1 MNVEVSLIMATLN
14 RKIEVEKMLSSLS
27 KQTYKNFEVIIVD
40 QNEENFLENIIKSF
54 DSLNIKHIRIDKKGL
69 SLARNIGLNYIEGKI
84 VGFPDDDCQY
94 KEDTLE
100 EVVRF
105 FYKNKEVGAVTGKLI
120 RDINEKKGNKVVFV
134 NKYSI
139 WKKGIS
145 FTMFFR
151 KNVVDEIGEFDE
163 VLGVGSGTPF
173 GSGEETDY
181 MIRIIERKIPFCNTD
196 KILVYH
202 PDENWNNPSNPDI
215 YKKIYSYTKGRIY
228 VLKKHKYSPLY
239 ILGSRCFTII
249 KMLRYFYNSKRR
261 KRYYYEFKGKL

>member
-1 MNVEVSLIMATLN
+1 MNLKISLIMATLN
-14 RKIEVEKMLSSLS
+14 RKIEVKKMLNSLS

-40 QNEENFLENIIKSF
+40 QNEDNFLEKIIDSF
-54 DSLNIKHIRIDKKGL
+54 NDLDIKHIRIKKKGL
-69 SLARNIGLNYIEGKI
+69 SLARNIGLKYITGEI

-94 KEDTLE
+94 QADTLE
-100 EVVRF
+100 EVIKF
-105 FYKNKEVGAVTGKLI
+105 FYENKEVGAVTGTVI
-120 RDINEKKGNKVVFV
+120 RNINEKKGNKVVFV
-134 NKYSI
+134 DKYSI

-151 KNVVDEIGEFDE
+151 KSVIDQIGQFDE

-181 MIRIIERKIPFCNTD
+181 MLRVIEKKIPFCNTN

-202 PDENWNNPSNPDI
+202 PDEKWDNPDI

-239 ILGSRCFTII
+239 ILGSRCFSII
-249 KMLRYFYNSKRR
+249 KLLRYFYDGKKR

>member
-1 MNVEVSLIMATLN
+1 MNVEISLIMATVN
-14 RKIEVEKMLSSLS
+14 RKIEVKKMLNSLS

-40 QNEENFLENIIKSF
+40 QNKENILEEIINSF
-54 DSLNIKHIRIDKKGL
+54 NNLNIKHIRIDKKGL
-69 SLARNIGLNYIEGKI
+69 SLARNIGLNYIKGKI

-100 EVVRF
+100 EVVKF
-105 FYKNKEVGAVTGKLI
+105 FYENKNIGAVTGKII
-120 RDINEKKGNKVVFV
+120 RDINEKKGNEVVFV

-139 WKKGIS
+139 WKRGIS

-151 KNVVDEIGEFDE
+151 KSVIDEIGEFDE

-202 PDENWNNPSNPDI
+202 PDEKWDSPDI

-249 KMLRYFYNSKRR
+249 KLLRYCYNTKRR
-261 KRYYYEFKGKL
+261 KRYYYELKGKF